1 MVVNMVCFS
10 IEMKYIVFTFDGS
23 GTPVA
28 QHLQMEGQD
37 VVLAQVQHMRS
48 LASPKD
54 DEYTEERKDKEMRL
68 AIFDGMIK
76 KRVAEELLKEMKTY
90 KNPQDYFV
98 YFDTNGL
105 YALAEQIQDLGFHG
119 NFPTRDDYLYEADR
133 DKAKEFV
140 KKHYAK
146 LNVPRK
152 KEFSS
157 VSDAKKFLA
166 DTDEVWVLKG
176 NSDTS
181 GVFVPDVDDPILAAK
196 QVIESLEK
204 DAESFVSEGF
214 ILELLIPSVMELTPE
229 KLYYDGVP
237 LGVSIDIENKPIGSG
252 NISIQTGCAADLVF
266 PITDTDKIAQIA
278 FPPIVDEIAK
288 KHKGLFYWDA
298 SILINKRDGKMYFGE
313 FCPNRPGYNASFTE
327 FAQCGSVHE
336 FFEKVVQKKN
346 PFTVGTVATSIRIFN
361 FHKDND
367 TLQPLGGLTID
378 FAPEIEKDV
387 WLWDVKKKGKK
398 LKNLGYGD
406 FIGVITGSGTSVEEA
421 VNKMYKNLEKFSF
434 LGAYYRPKAD
444 YISLGYS
451 TSILNRLNYG
461 MERGLYQIPFKVK
474 VGIIR

>member
-1 MVVNMVCFS
+1 
-10 IEMKYIVFTFDGS
+10 MKYIVFTFDGS

-37 VVLAQVQHMRS
+37 VILAQVEHMGS
-48 LASPKD
+48 LANVGET
-54 DEYTEERKDKEMRL
+54 EYTETKSDKEVRL
-68 AIFDGMIK
+68 SQFDGIVK
-76 KRVAEELLKEMKTY
+76 KRPAEQLLKEMKTY

-105 YALAEQIQDLGFHG
+105 YALAEQIKDLGFHG
-119 NFPTRDDYLYEADR
+119 NFPTREDYLYETDR

-146 LNVPRK
+146 LNIARK
-152 KEFSS
+152 KEFSKIA
-157 VSDAKKFLA
+157 DAKKFLA

-176 NSDTS
+176 NSDDTNA
-181 GVFVPDVDDPILAAK
+181 FVPDVDDPVLSARQIVEVLD
-196 QVIESLEK
+196 K
-204 DAESFVSEGF
+204 DASSYESEGF

-237 LGVSIDIENKPIGSG
+237 IAVSMDIENKPIGSG

-266 PITDTDKIAQIA
+266 PITDEDRICQIA
-278 FPPIVDEIAK
+278 FPPIVDELAK
-288 KHKGLFYWDA
+288 QHKGLFYWDA

-346 PFTVGTVATSIRIFN
+346 PFTLGTVATSIRIFN
-361 FHKDND
+361 LHRDSD
-367 TLQPLGGLTID
+367 TEKILGGLTVD

-387 WLWDVKKKGKK
+387 WLWDVKKRGKK
-398 LKNLGYGD
+398 LINIGD
-406 FIGVITGSGTSVEEA
+406 GNFIAVITGSGTSIEEA
-421 VNKMYKNLEKFSF
+421 VNRMYKNVEKFSF

-444 YISLGYS
+444 YLSLDYA

-461 MERGLYQIPFKVK
+461 MERGLYQIPFNVK
-474 VGIIR
+474 IGALR

>member
-1 MVVNMVCFS
+1 
-10 IEMKYIVFTFDGS
+10 MKYIVFTFDGS

-37 VVLAQVQHMRS
+37 VVLAQVESMRS
-48 LASPKD
+48 LASA
-54 DEYTEERKDKEMRL
+54 DEKSHGEGRNDKGMRL
-68 AIFDGMIK
+68 SIFDGIVK
-76 KRVAEELLKEMKTY
+76 KKPAEELLKEMKTY

-105 YALAEQIQDLGFHG
+105 YAFAEQIKDLGFNG
-119 NFPTRDDYLYEADR
+119 NFPTREDYMYEMDR

-140 KKHYAK
+140 KKYYSK
-146 LNVPRK
+146 LNIARK
-152 KEFSS
+152 KEFTSI
-157 VSDAKKFLA
+157 SDAKKFLS

-176 NSDTS
+176 NGDETNA
-181 GVFVPDVDDPILAAK
+181 FVPDIDDPVLAAR
-196 QVIESLEK
+196 QVIEAMEK
-204 DAESFVSEGF
+204 DSSSFESEGF
-214 ILELLIPSVMELTPE
+214 ILELLIPSVMEITPE
-229 KLYYDGVP
+229 KIYYDGEPIAVT
-237 LGVSIDIENKPIGSG
+237 IDIENKPIGSG

-266 PITDTDKIAQIA
+266 PITNEDRISQIA

-313 FCPNRPGYNASFTE
+313 FCPNRPGYNSSFTE

-346 PFTVGTVATSIRIFN
+346 PFTLGTIATSIRIFN
-361 FHKDND
+361 LHREDN
-367 TLQPLGGLTID
+367 TKQILGGLTVD
-378 FAPEIEKDV
+378 FAPEVEKDI

-398 LKNLGYGD
+398 LLNVGYD
-406 FIGVITGSGTSVEEA
+406 DCIACITGTGTSVEEA
-421 VNKMYKNLEKFSF
+421 VNRMYRNLEKFSF

-444 YISLGYS
+444 FLSLGYS

-461 MERGLYQIPFKVK
+461 MERGLYQIPFNVK
-474 VGIIR
+474 IGDIL

>member
-1 MVVNMVCFS
+1 MLS
-10 IEMKYIVFTFDGS
+10 IAMKYIVFTFDGS

-37 VVLAQVQHMRS
+37 VILAQVENMKS
-48 LASPKD
+48 LASAED
-54 DEYTEERKDKEMRL
+54 DEYSEDRHDKEMRL
-68 AIFDGMIK
+68 SVFEGVVK
-76 KRVAEELLKEMKTY
+76 KRWAEELIKEMKTY

-98 YFDTNGL
+98 FFDTNGL
-105 YALAEQIQDLGFHG
+105 YAIAEQIKDLGFHG
-119 NFPTRDDYLYEADR
+119 NFPTREDYLFEADR

-146 LNVPRK
+146 LNIARK
-152 KEFSS
+152 KEFAK
-157 VSDAKKFLA
+157 VSDAKKFLV

-176 NSDTS
+176 NSDSTTA
-181 GVFVPDVDDPILAAK
+181 FVPDVDDPTLAAR
-196 QVIESLEK
+196 QIMETLDK
-204 DAESFVSEGF
+204 DGDSYESEGF

-237 LGVSIDIENKPIGSG
+237 IACSIDIENKPIGSG

-266 PITDTDKIAQIA
+266 PIADTDRICQIA
-278 FPPIVDEIAK
+278 FPPIVDELAK

-336 FFEKVVQKKN
+336 FFEKVSQKKN
-346 PFTVGTVATSIRIFN
+346 PFTLGTVASSIKIFN
-361 FHKDND
+361 LHRDSD
-367 TLQPLGGLTID
+367 TQQIQGGLTVD
-378 FAPEIEKDV
+378 FAPEVEKDV
-387 WLWDVKKKGKK
+387 WLWDVRKKGKK
-398 LKNLGYGD
+398 LVNTGYGD
-406 FIGVITGSGTSVEEA
+406 IIAVITGSGNSVEEA
-421 VNKMYKNLEKFSF
+421 VNRMYKNLEKFSF
-434 LGAYYRPKAD
+434 LGAYYRPRAD
-444 YISLGYS
+444 YVSLGYP

-474 VGIIR
+474 VGNNL

>member
-1 MVVNMVCFS
+1 MLF
-10 IEMKYIVFTFDGS
+10 IHMKYIVFTFDGS

-37 VVLAQVQHMRS
+37 VVLAQIENMKS
-48 LASPKD
+48 LASAED
-54 DEYTEERKDKEMRL
+54 IEYIEGRKDKDMRL
-68 AIFDGMIK
+68 AVFDGIVK
-76 KRVAEELLKEMKTY
+76 KRMAEELLKEMKTY

-105 YALAEQIQDLGFHG
+105 YALAEQIKDLGFHG
-119 NFPTRDDYLYEADR
+119 NFPTREDYLFETDR

-140 KKHYAK
+140 KKHYSK
-146 LNVPRK
+146 LSVPRK

-157 VSDAKKFLA
+157 VADAKKFLA

-176 NSDTS
+176 NSDS
-181 GVFVPDVDDPILAAK
+181 SSVFVPDVDDPVLAAK

-204 DAESFVSEGF
+204 DADSFVQEGF

-237 LGVSIDIENKPIGSG
+237 IAVSIDIENKPIGSG
-252 NISIQTGCAADLVF
+252 NISVQTGCAADMVF
-266 PITDTDKIAQIA
+266 PITDTDRIAQIA

-288 KHKGLFYWDA
+288 QHKGLFYWDA

-346 PFTVGTVATSIRIFN
+346 PFTLGTVATSIRIFN
-361 FHKDND
+361 FHRDSD
-367 TLQPLGGLTID
+367 THQTLGGLTID

-387 WLWDVKKKGKK
+387 WLWDAKKRGKK
-398 LKNLGYGD
+398 MVNLGYGD
-406 FIGVITGSGTSVEEA
+406 FIAVITGSGNSVEEA
-421 VNKMYKNLEKFSF
+421 VNRMYRNLEKFSF
-434 LGAYYRPKAD
+434 LGAYYRPRAD
-444 YISLGYS
+444 YLSLGYA

-474 VGIIR
+474 VGAIR